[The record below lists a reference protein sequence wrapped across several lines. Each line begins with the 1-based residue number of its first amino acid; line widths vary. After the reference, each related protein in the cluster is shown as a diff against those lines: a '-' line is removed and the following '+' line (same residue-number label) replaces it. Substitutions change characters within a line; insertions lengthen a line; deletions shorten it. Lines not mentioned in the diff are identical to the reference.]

1 MNLRIASL
9 STILG
14 FSAFSLALPVS
25 GMPTSGTIVYVED
38 GDTLTVLDESRRQ
51 HRIRLADLDAPER
64 AKPGLSK
71 PGQPF
76 SDASGRNLAQ
86 LAKGRAAKLQCFE
99 QDDFGRSVCRVFVN
113 GQDVSLEQI
122 RAGYAWSAKGRFL
135 RDSRAPALEEEARR
149 ARRGLWS
156 QKDAIEPW
164 MWRRQCWQKGQC
176 QGAGD

>member
-1 MNLRIASL
+1 MNLRITAL
-9 STILG
+9 SAILG
-14 FSAFSLALPVS
+14 LSVFILALPAS
-25 GMPTSGTIVYVED
+25 GMPTSGTIVYVDD
-38 GDTLTVLDESRRQ
+38 GDTLTVLDAERRQ

-76 SDASGRNLAQ
+76 SAASGRNLAQ
-86 LAKGRAAKLQCFE
+86 LAKGRAAQLQCFE
-99 QDDFGRSVCRVFVN
+99 QDDFGRSVCRVFIN

-135 RDSRAPALEEEARR
+135 RDPRAVALEEQARR
-149 ARRGLWS
+149 NRRGLWS
-156 QKDAIEPW
+156 QKGAIEPW
-164 MWRRQCWQKGQC
+164 IWRRQCWQKGQC